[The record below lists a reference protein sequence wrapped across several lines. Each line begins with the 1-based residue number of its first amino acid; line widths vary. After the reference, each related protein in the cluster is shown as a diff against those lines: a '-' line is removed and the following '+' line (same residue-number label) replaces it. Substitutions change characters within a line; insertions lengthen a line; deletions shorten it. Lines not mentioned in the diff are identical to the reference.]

1 MATERDMI
9 EAAEELH
16 EFLKKHDLKIVLTES
31 CTGGQAS
38 AAVAS
43 IPGASEV
50 LCGSFVTYAESTKI
64 DWLGVDEKA
73 VHENAAVNAQV
84 ATEMAWRAL
93 QITDEA
99 DLAASVTGFL
109 SDGPKGQ
116 TGRTF
121 MAMAMRQEGWKKLVG
136 ASPTESE
143 ISVYVTEHQLDAKK
157 SKDARRKSQLEASQ
171 SLLLMVRSLLEDA
184 VRSMSGSKKPRKKA
198 EKPAPAVRSN
208 VLRTQVRAPKPRR
221 K

>member
-1 MATERDMI
+1 MI
-9 EAAEELH
+9 EAAEELYA
-16 EFLKKHDLKIVLTES
+16 FLKKHDLKIVFSES
-31 CTGGQAS
+31 CTGGQVG
-38 AAVAS
+38 AAVTS
-43 IPGASEV
+43 LQGASEV
-50 LCGSFVTYAESTKI
+50 FCGSFVTYVESTKI
-64 DWLGVDEKA
+64 EWIGVEEKA
-73 VHENAAVNAQV
+73 VRENAAVNAQV

-93 QITDEA
+93 QITGEA

-109 SDGPKGQ
+109 FPDGPKGQ
-116 TGRTF
+116 NGRTF

-157 SKDARRKSQLEASQ
+157 GKDVRRKSQLEASQ

-198 EKPAPAVRSN
+198 EKPVPAERSN
-208 VLRTQVRAPKPRR
+208 VLRAQVRAPARRR